1 MSLNVSGLAA
11 YTDEQKM
18 PLIKKSILE
27 GRTIQYITVQ
37 PDIKSTASINIMDST
52 LSLQAGSCGF
62 TDAGSTSLT
71 QRDLSVCPLKV
82 NESICLDTLESYYT
96 QAMMQPGSYNE
107 DIPFE
112 QLYAEDKAEKIA
124 AAIEDNVWKGNSPDF
139 TGQTA
144 CDGFLNVFEN
154 TAASGSTV
162 AGNSSSA
169 TAITAANVIG
179 LVDDVAA
186 AIPTDIIDS
195 DDLVL
200 FMGYDTYRLWATAL
214 RNANLFHYDGA
225 ENQGDNFSQMIPGTN
240 IRVIAVRG
248 LNGTDRMF
256 ASRASNFYFGTDLL
270 NDWEN
275 FSIFYSMDN
284 QEVRFV
290 AKFKIGVNVA
300 FPGFVV
306 AFKLA

>member
-27 GRTIQYITVQ
+27 GRTISFITVQ
-37 PDIKSTASINIMDST
+37 PDIKSSASINILDST
-52 LSLQAGSCGF
+52 LTLAAGACGF
-62 TDAGSTSLT
+62 TDAGSTTLT

-82 NESICLDTLESYYT
+82 NESICLDTLEAYYT
-96 QAMMQPGSYNE
+96 QAMMNAGSYNE

-112 QLYAEDKAEKIA
+112 QLYAEDKADKIA
-124 AAIEDNVWKGNSPDF
+124 AAIEDNVWKGNSAAV
-139 TGQTA
+139 TGYTA
-144 CDGFLNVFEN
+144 CDGFINLFEN

-169 TAITAANVIG
+169 TAITAANIIG
-179 LVDDVAA
+179 LVDDMAA

-195 DDLVL
+195 EDLIL
-200 FMGYDTYRLWATAL
+200 FMGYDTYRLWSLAL
-214 RNANLFHYDGA
+214 RNANLFHYTGA
-225 ENQGDNFSQMIPGTN
+225 EDQTDGFSQMIPGTN
-240 IRVIAVRG
+240 IKVVAVRG
-248 LNGTDRMF
+248 LNGTNRMF
-256 ASRASNFYFGTDLL
+256 ASKASNFYFGTDLL

-290 AKFKIGVNVA
+290 AKMKIGVQVA
-300 FPGFVV
+300 FVDFVV
-306 AFKLA
+306 AFILS